1 MVKISEPEVKV
12 ALTEPSTV
20 SSSVPEATEVNQTE
34 EPIVKSESVQFEA
47 ETSKGGNQPTDKS
60 NDIKEVGSEEVKL
73 TDSALEEENGM
84 SEEQL
89 ALKKAYEAAVNA
101 SDSQEKEKS
110 FFNELTEEVK
120 ASMSRFES
128 LRRALHSDEF
138 KQELLSHPTSS

>member
-1 MVKISEPEVKV
+1 MP
-12 ALTEPSTV
+12 V
-20 SSSVPEATEVNQTE
+20 SAEVNQTVE
-34 EPIVKSESVQFEA
+34 SPVKTESVQFEA